1 MSAAPLRYRSEI
13 EAVDPDEQATIE
25 SIIAG
30 MTGQSEVVEKR
41 EGHAVRASHAKS
53 SACVTG
59 ELVIPDLPP
68 ELAQGLFAKPGR
80 YPVAVRFAQGPGETL
95 GDRVSTHRGMSI
107 KIFGA
112 EGERLPGHDAPVQD
126 FVLAT
131 GTTFPSGTAQG
142 FLRDGT
148 VISGAAGAPEL
159 LKSAVSSAARNFNRV
174 LHAFGAGSDKA
185 DFFGHPFS
193 HPLADSYFSQTAL
206 RWGDHVAKLGAV
218 PASPAQAALAD
229 WRLDPHQD
237 EDGFRHAA
245 VAAFADHDIVFE
257 LRAQLWTDAEGQ
269 PIEDASVDWPVA
281 QSPYRTIGT
290 IRLPRQNAYSPERV
304 RFFDEV
310 MIFRPAHS
318 LAAHRPLGSVNRA
331 RLQVYRALSAF
342 RHRENNVAE
351 RNPASIDEIP
361 RATADRTLRAGT
373 ARPDSRLVP
382 GRFAAVSALAAIG
395 AALAV
400 GAAVRSR
407 RGVRLREEA
416 RFDHQ
421 VTGVAVAADG
431 RRFVN
436 FPRWTDDAPISVAE
450 IMPDGGLRPYP
461 NARWNAW
468 RNARAT
474 ELAVGEHFVC
484 VQSIV
489 PDGHGNL
496 WVLDPGAPGNER
508 IVEGAPKLVRVDLAT
523 DRVTK
528 VIPVPGDVAL
538 QGTYLNDIRF
548 SPDGRIG
555 YITDSGARGAI
566 IVVDLETGAS
576 HRALDGHPSTQPEG
590 DIVVEIDGRPLRR
603 PDGRQPFF
611 AADGIAISADGR
623 TLYWQA
629 LTGRTLY
636 AIDTDLLRASV
647 SEPERAGGVRKVA
660 ETCVADGLWMSRA
673 GVLYVTSPTDS
684 SIKRLNGDR
693 LDLVLTDRRLRWPDT
708 FAEGPDGRIFVTASR
723 IQDTNWFKATA
734 PASLPTHLFSFDPA
748 PAPQGP
754 RP

>member
-1 MSAAPLRYRSEI
+1 MSNAPLRYRADLEI
-13 EAVDPDEQATIE
+13 VDPDEQKTIDA
-25 SIIAG
+25 IIAG

-41 EGHAVRASHAKS
+41 EERAVRASHAKS

-59 ELVIPDLPP
+59 ELIIPDLPP

-80 YPVAVRFAQGPGETL
+80 HPVAVRFAQGPGETL

-107 KIFGA
+107 KVFGA

-131 GTTFPSGTAQG
+131 GTTFPSGTAKG

-148 VISGAAGAPEL
+148 VISGSAGAPEL
-159 LKSAVSSAARNFNRV
+159 LKSAVSSAARNFSRA
-174 LHAFGAGSDKA
+174 LHAFGAQSDKA

-193 HPLADSYFSQTAL
+193 HPLADSYFSQTAM
-206 RWGDHVAKLGAV
+206 RWGDHVAKLGVV
-218 PASPAQAALAD
+218 PASPEQAALID

-257 LRAQLWTDAEGQ
+257 VRAQLWTDAERQ
-269 PIEDASVDWPVA
+269 PIEDASVEWPTDV
-281 QSPYRTIGT
+281 SPYRVIGT
-290 IRLPRQNAYSPERV
+290 IRLPRQAAYSPERV

-310 MIFRPAHS
+310 MTFRPAHS
-318 LAAHRPLGSVNRA
+318 LAAHRPLGSANRA
-331 RLQVYRALSAF
+331 RLQVYQALSAF
-342 RHRENNVAE
+342 RHRENGVAE
-351 RNPASIDEIP
+351 RNPTRVEEIP
-361 RATADRTLRAGT
+361 QATENPKR
-373 ARPDSRLVP
+373 RPDSAQPVRRSTP
-382 GRFAAVSALAAIG
+382 GALYSLSALAVLG

-400 GAAVRSR
+400 GRAVKSR
-407 RGVRLREEA
+407 RSVALREEA

-421 VTGVAVAADG
+421 VTGVAVSADG

-450 IMPDGGLRPYP
+450 IMADGSVRPYP
-461 NARWNAW
+461 DEQWNAW
-468 RNARAT
+468 RNEKAT
-474 ELAVGEHFVC
+474 ELSVADHFVC

-489 PDGHGNL
+489 PDGQGNL

-508 IVEGAPKLVRVDLAT
+508 IVEGAPKLVRVELAT

-548 SPDGRIG
+548 SPDGRTG

-566 IVVDLETGAS
+566 IVVDLETGKS
-576 HRALDGHPSTQPEG
+576 HRTLDGHPSTQPE
-590 DIVVEIDGRPLRR
+590 DDVTVTVDGKELRR

-611 AADGIAISADGR
+611 AADGIAISRDGA
-623 TLYWQA
+623 TLYFQA

-636 AIDTDLLRASV
+636 AIDTKLLR
-647 SEPERAGGVRKVA
+647 PEVDEGARAAGLRKVA
-660 ETCVADGLWMSRA
+660 TTHVADGLWMSRA
-673 GVLYVTSPTDS
+673 GVLYITSPTDF
-684 SIKRLNGDR
+684 SITRLARDSVET
-693 LDLVLTDRRLRWPDT
+693 VLTDRRLRWPDT
-708 FAEGPDGRIFVTASR
+708 FAEGPDGRIYVTASR
-723 IQDTNWFKATA
+723 IQDTTWFKAGA
-734 PASLPTHLFSFDPA
+734 PASLPTRLYSFDPA
-748 PAPQGP
+748 DL
-754 RP
+754 